1 VFPDEVYLR
10 FTICGAPGCAPA
22 LPKQGYQTLEK
33 PVKDAG
39 AGTLVARQA
48 RFVAARLHAWMRVS
62 D

>member
-1 VFPDEVYLR
+1 ME
-10 FTICGAPGCAPA
+10 TKTGGPA
-22 LPKQGYQTLEK
+22 HE
-33 PVKDAG
+33 AG